1 MRSREEHEAR
11 CAARYREAKETKQ
24 RGKGDEKS
32 ETLVVPRKP
41 ENSPHEDPVE
51 GRGVQFIDRTGERC
65 RSL

>member
-1 MRSREEHEAR
+1 MD
-11 CAARYREAKETKQ
+11 
-24 RGKGDEKS
+24 DEKS
-32 ETLVVPRKP
+32 ETLVVPMKP